1 MKTSIEAV
9 PGNSESPASETIS
22 YKGKYRMKTL
32 FIAVAVVVLAGC
44 STFGTGNTSQAG
56 KHPTELGSVYQ
67 GGG

>member
-1 MKTSIEAV
+1 
-9 PGNSESPASETIS
+9 
-22 YKGKYRMKTL
+22 MKTL